1 MTIASFIL
9 FIVLAGV
16 ATWLIVRKQEVSSQ
30 DGFFLAGRSLTYPL
44 IAASLLL
51 TNLSTEQMVGLNG
64 SAFRQGM
71 CVMAWEVVAV
81 VSLVA
86 MAWFFLPKFLK
97 SGVTTVPEYLEL
109 RFGKST
115 GQLANGLFLIFYV
128 VLLLPLIL
136 YTGATALAQILDF
149 KALFGME
156 NRMAILCLA
165 IVMIGIL
172 GCLYSLSGGL
182 RTCAV
187 LDTINGIG
195 LLIGGFMIVFFALAK
210 VGAVSGAEGLVGQ
223 LKELAN
229 ADQTMFN
236 TIGRPK
242 SEVPFGTLFTGVLI
256 INMFYWCTN
265 QQIIQ
270 RTLGASSL
278 AEGQK
283 GVLLCGLLK
292 LLGPLY
298 LVLPGM
304 IAFYFAWKG
313 LLPVSM
319 DNSAE
324 AYGQLVT
331 FVLPKYL
338 QGFFAAVL
346 IGAVLSSFNG
356 ALNSSCT
363 LFSVGFY
370 KGAINTKA
378 TDKETVRAGR
388 IFGLVIAIIAMAGA
402 PLLDKAP
409 SIFDY
414 LQKTNGVY
422 NIPLFAIVL
431 VGMLTK
437 FVPHKA
443 ANWALGIGV
452 VVIAFLTFAS
462 SEIVNKITGGM
473 NIYHV
478 DTVVFF
484 ILCAIMVVWAKAKP
498 RKEAFVQVDVKAVDM
513 TNWKYNWL
521 AGGALLVLVALIYA
535 SFANFSALSDDK
547 EPVQYRADLLKQG
560 IVLNAPGNAAKAA
573 GTAVTNAAQAVG
585 EAAGNAMNAL
595 SNAVNGG
602 K

>member
-1 MTIASFIL
+1 MTLLSFVL
-9 FIVLAGV
+9 FIVIAAVG
-16 ATWLIVRKQEVSSQ
+16 TWLIVRKKENSSSE
-30 DGFFLAGRSLTYPL
+30 GFFLAGRSLTYPL

-97 SGVTTVPEYLEL
+97 SGVATVPEYLEL

-115 GQLANGLFLIFYV
+115 GMYANGLFLIFYV
-128 VLLLPLIL
+128 ILLLPLIL
-136 YTGATALAQILDF
+136 YTGATGLSQILNF
-149 KALFGME
+149 KELFGIDNKMT
-156 NRMAILCLA
+156 ILILA
-165 IVMIGIL
+165 IVLICIM
-172 GCLYSLSGGL
+172 GCAYSLIGGL

-195 LLIGGFMIVFFALAK
+195 LLVGGFMIVFFALAK
-210 VGAVSGAEGLVGQ
+210 VGAISGAEGIFAQ
-223 LKELAN
+223 LKEVGT
-229 ADQTMFN
+229 ADKTMFN
-236 TIGRPK
+236 TIGRPQ
-242 SEVPFGTLFTGVLI
+242 SEVPFWTLFTGVLI

-304 IAFYFAWKG
+304 IAFYFAFKG
-313 LLPVSM
+313 KLPLSM

-331 FVLPKYL
+331 YVLPTWL
-338 QGFFAAVL
+338 AGFFAAVL
-346 IGAVLSSFNG
+346 LGAVLSSFNG

-363 LFSVGFY
+363 LFSLGFY
-370 KGAINTKA
+370 KHFKPEA
-378 TDKETVRAGR
+378 TDKDVIKAGR
-388 IFGLVIAIIAMAGA
+388 IFGLAIAILAMIIA

-422 NIPLFAIVL
+422 NIPLFAIVV

-443 ANWALGIGV
+443 ANISLITGV
-452 VVIAFLTFAS
+452 VIIALLTFLPADF
-462 SEIVNKITGGM
+462 VNKITGGL
-473 NIYHV
+473 NVYHV
-478 DTVVFF
+478 DTIVFF
-484 ILCAIMVVWAKAKP
+484 ILCAIMGVWAISPAK

-513 TNWKYNWL
+513 TNWKLSWA
-521 AGGALLVLVALIYA
+521 AGGALLLLVAIIYV
-535 SFANFSALSDDK
+535 SFADFSAMSDKDTD
-547 EPVQYRADLLKQG
+547 PVKYRQARIDLG
-560 IVLNAPGNAAKAA
+560 RVASAPANAIENVGNALNDLIK
-573 GTAVTNAAQAVG
+573 
-585 EAAGNAMNAL
+585 GNN
-595 SNAVNGG
+595 N